1 MISFDQ
7 FIEKYK
13 GKTVGYPNDNY
24 FLGECLSLSKWHI
37 KEVYGIEPPASG
49 CNGARC
55 YWSIFPSPLDTIFKQ
70 IPNTPDLIP
79 KRGWIA
85 VWDGG
90 VGNGY
95 GHIGSVLSAN
105 KDTFVSLDQ
114 NWNGKSAHEVT
125 HNYNNVYGFLAPL
138 NESEGD
144 DMSDYEEAIR
154 KAVAYDDVCGIL
166 KQPTATSKEETVKKL
181 SEIISDKERY
191 LRERN
196 EARTERDN
204 YAEENKGL
212 SSQVELLKK
221 DITALNNELEECQ
234 NQVPGEE
241 DLESDYEIT
250 GRKII
255 KQVGDTTVETTY
267 KVKG

>member
-1 MISFDQ
+1 MTFDE
-7 FIEKYK
+7 FVKEYE
-13 GKTVGYPNDNY
+13 GKTVGYPNNNY
-24 FLGECLSLSKWHI
+24 FLGECLSLTKWHI

-55 YWSIFPSPLDTIFKQ
+55 YWSIFPNPLGTVLKK

-85 VWDGG
+85 VWNSN
-90 VGNGY
+90 VGNGC
-95 GHIGSVLSAN
+95 GHIASVLSAN
-105 KDTFVSLDQ
+105 VNTFESLDQ
-114 NWNGKSAHEVT
+114 NWNGKQAHRVI
-125 HNYNNVYGFLAPL
+125 HNYNNVYGFLVPL
-138 NESEGD
+138 KEDN
-144 DMSDYEEAIR
+144 MSDYEEAIR
-154 KAVAYDDVCGIL
+154 KSSAYDDVCKLLG
-166 KQPTATSKEETVKKL
+166 QPTTTSSQATIDKL
-181 SEIISDKERY
+181 SKIISDKDRY
-191 LRERN
+191 QRERDQ
-196 EARTERDN
+196 AHIERDN
-204 YAEENKGL
+204 YAEEIKAKDIQIN
-212 SSQVELLKK
+212 LLKK

-267 KVKG
+267 KVKE

>member
-1 MISFDQ
+1 MITFDE
-7 FIEKYK
+7 FIQKYD
-13 GKTVGYPNDNY
+13 GKIWGYPTINDY
-24 FLGECLSLSKWHI
+24 PSQCLSLTKWHI

-55 YWSIFPSPLDTIFKQ
+55 YWSIFPNPLGTVLKK

-85 VWDGG
+85 VWNSN

-95 GHIGSVLSAN
+95 GHIASVLSAN
-105 KDTFVSLDQ
+105 VNTFESLDQ
-114 NWNGKSAHEVT
+114 NWNGKQAHRVI

-144 DMSDYEEAIR
+144 DMSDYDEAIR
-154 KAVAYDDVCGIL
+154 KAVAYDSVCEVL
-166 KQPTATSKEETVKKL
+166 KQPTTTSKEETVKKL

-196 EARTERDN
+196 EARVERDN
-204 YAEENKGL
+204 YAEEIKGL
-212 SSQVELLKK
+212 NVQIELLKK
-221 DITALNNELEECQ
+221 DIQSLNEELENC
-234 NQVPGEE
+234 NTQVPGEE

-267 KVKG
+267 KVKE